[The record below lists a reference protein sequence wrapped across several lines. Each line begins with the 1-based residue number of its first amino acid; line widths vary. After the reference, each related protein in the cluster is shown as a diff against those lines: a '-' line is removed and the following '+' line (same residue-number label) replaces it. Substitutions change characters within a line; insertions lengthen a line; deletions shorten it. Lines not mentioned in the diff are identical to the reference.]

1 MTGFNDTLKNGIR
14 RTILINGEIQE
25 ITPKTNEFLFVTS
38 ETGEGLSSELN
49 IDFTKCNNAKILIFG
64 ADDSGISD
72 GSLTN
77 LHIQMKC
84 IRDSV
89 GSFYP
94 IINNLKSTRFN
105 EPTIQVNNDIAT
117 LTFTKNDTFNLIFVH
132 ILIEYDFN
140 NGYPILTFIQGGNDG

>member
-38 ETGEGLSSELN
+38 VDGSGLSSELN

-64 ADDSGISD
+64 ADDSGIGD
-72 GSLTN
+72 GAVTN
-77 LHIQMKC
+77 LHIKMKC

-94 IINNLKSTRFN
+94 IINNLMSTRYN
-105 EPTIQVNNDIAT
+105 EPTIQIDNDIAT

>member
-14 RTILINGEIQE
+14 RTILINDEIQE
-25 ITPKTNEFLFVTS
+25 IIPKTNEFLFVTS
-38 ETGEGLSSELN
+38 DMGEGLSSELN

-64 ADDSGISD
+64 ADDSGIND
-72 GSLTN
+72 GVFTN

-84 IRDSV
+84 IKDSV

-94 IINNLKSTRFN
+94 VINNLMSTRYN
-105 EPTIQVNNDIAT
+105 EPTIQVVNDIAT

>member
-14 RTILINGEIQE
+14 RTILLNDEIQE
-25 ITPKTNEFLFVTS
+25 ITPKTNEFLFIS
-38 ETGEGLSSELN
+38 EGFSSELN
-49 IDFTKCNNAKILIFG
+49 IDFSKCNNAKILIFG

-72 GSLTN
+72 GALIN

-84 IRDSV
+84 IKDSV

-94 IINNLKSTRFN
+94 IINNLMSTRYN
-105 EPTIQVNNDIAT
+105 EPTIQIDNDIAT